1 MQEYLRLADDE
12 LLRLIS
18 EGDEAAF
25 NTVYQRYMP
34 LLYIYGCK
42 IVSDTDEVKDI
53 LQEVFTSIWSKRN
66 LQISTS
72 FSAYIYA
79 AVRYKLFDYLDKK
92 KIRNGY
98 ATSLQQFMEEGECV
112 TDNEVRANELRRQ
125 IEKEID
131 SLPPKMREVFIL
143 SREANQTYEEIASQ
157 LDISHNTVRKQISN
171 ALKIIRSKFHLFF
184 F

>member
-1 MQEYLRLADDE
+1 MQGYLRLSDDE
-12 LLRLIS
+12 LLRLVS

-25 NTVYQRYMP
+25 NVIYQRYMP

-42 IVSDTDEVKDI
+42 IVPDTDEVKDI

-66 LQISTS
+66 LRINTS
-72 FSAYIYA
+72 FSAYIYTS
-79 AVRYKLFDYLDKK
+79 VRYKLFDYIDKK

-98 ATSLQQFMEEGECV
+98 AASLQQFMEEGECV
-112 TDNEVRANELRRQ
+112 TDNQILENELRKQ
-125 IEKEID
+125 IEQEINN
-131 SLPPKMREVFIL
+131 LPPKMREVFVL
-143 SREANQTYEEIASQ
+143 SREANQSYEEIANQ

-171 ALKIIRSKFHLFF
+171 ALKIIRSKFNMFF